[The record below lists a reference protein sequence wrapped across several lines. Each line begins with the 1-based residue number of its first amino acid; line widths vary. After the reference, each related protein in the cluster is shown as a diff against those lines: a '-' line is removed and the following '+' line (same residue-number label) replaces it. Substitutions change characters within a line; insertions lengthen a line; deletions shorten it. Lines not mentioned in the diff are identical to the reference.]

1 MEKINKN
8 SLYQKGYEQAK
19 KDFALTWQDI
29 HSILEIARDYDA
41 EVRGKSLELTFK
53 QFFEEVLRRF
63 NERKN
68 EKEGAQV

>member
-53 QFFEEVLRRF
+53 QFKSECLDRI
-63 NERKN
+63 KSW
-68 EKEGAQV
+68 K